1 MDSAAMMAISA
12 QAITGASPY
21 NPIGTAVAGGL
32 ALRVRPA
39 WTTIHTVS
47 QMTTRVTAGIDDTA
61 LRVRFVPTTTVAA
74 FLVPIRDIV
83 AAGLLALKGKPA
95 WTIIPTAFLRMIQD
109 IAEKG
114 IIVSLETFAYLVI
127 SAVQLQGQATKE

>member
-1 MDSAAMMAISA
+1 VPTTTAAAFLAPILDIVA
-12 QAITGASPY
+12 AGAL
-21 NPIGTAVAGGL
+21 V
-32 ALRVRPA
+32 LRVRPV
-39 WTTIHTVS
+39 WTTIHTVL
-47 QMTTRVTAGIDDTA
+47 QMMTRVTAGIDDTA